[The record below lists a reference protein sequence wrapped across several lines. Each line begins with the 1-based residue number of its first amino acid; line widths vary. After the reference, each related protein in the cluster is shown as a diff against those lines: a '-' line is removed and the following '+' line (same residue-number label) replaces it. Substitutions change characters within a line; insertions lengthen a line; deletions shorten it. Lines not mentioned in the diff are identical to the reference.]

1 MEFVISP
8 CLCGFFFFF
17 FSLSLDLA
25 MHLEVTLML
34 FLPYGRV
41 LSKLETELTVWVSER
56 MNFSY
61 ILILRLRCMILD
73 LTVFIYFYFNDYFNF
88 SQSCCSYS
96 DHSKIYVILFWYKSL
111 LFFEFQI
118 YVVGF
123 LIGLHSVD
131 VRYQHQVAEKRQ
143 LSLNPIYNVINA
155 KWMFEEDIDAKW
167 KLLLI

>member
-1 MEFVISP
+1 MWFHHVCVDFSFFTFLGPCFASGSNFNAVSP
-8 CLCGFFFFF
+8 LWQSVEQIGNRADR
-17 FSLSLDLA
+17 LSIGAD
-25 MHLEVTLML
+25 EL
-34 FLPYGRV
+34 FLY
-41 LSKLETELTVWVSER
+41 SNTEIEVHDSG
-56 MNFSY
+56 
-61 ILILRLRCMILD
+61 LD
-73 LTVFIYFYFNDYFNF
+73 SFYFNDYFNF

-131 VRYQHQVAEKRQ
+131 VRYQHQVAEKKQ